1 MNKFAKMLEEK
12 CESVTDIALVD
23 QKKKQK
29 TEKEA
34 KEIKRNKVKKTRKIM
49 LKEKELSIPRSISM
63 KGSLYEKLVT
73 ETERLGA
80 TSVSATVGE
89 ILAAYFEEEQSND
102 AR

>member
-1 MNKFAKMLEEK
+1 
-12 CESVTDIALVD
+12 
-23 QKKKQK
+23 
-29 TEKEA
+29 
-34 KEIKRNKVKKTRKIM
+34 
-49 LKEKELSIPRSISM
+49 M